1 MTHVRVHACMHMH
14 TNTHTCACISNTF
27 TACAI
32 LLIPKYYF
40 SNRQCFLAK
49 QRIYVVTTLF
59 AIYKRNMLVSR
70 GQTLLRRALSIRD
83 KRPREKAPTGPS
95 PISNSFS
102 HPSPSQG
109 VNKYLPLYEA
119 FLLKRSCETQ
129 LLLTVNDFTENLNKK
144 DQTDVI

>member
-1 MTHVRVHACMHMH
+1 MDTGMTHVRVHACMHMY

-40 SNRQCFLAK
+40 SNRQYFLAK

-83 KRPREKAPTGPS
+83 DKRPREKAPTGPS

-109 VNKYLPLYEA
+109 VNKYSSLYAA
-119 FLLKRSCETQ
+119 FLLK
-129 LLLTVNDFTENLNKK
+129 K
-144 DQTDVI
+144 IM